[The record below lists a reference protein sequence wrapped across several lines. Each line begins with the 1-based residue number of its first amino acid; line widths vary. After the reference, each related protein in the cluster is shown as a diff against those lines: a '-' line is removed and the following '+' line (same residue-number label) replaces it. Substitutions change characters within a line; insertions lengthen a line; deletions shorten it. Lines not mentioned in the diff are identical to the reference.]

1 MVLSCITGPGGDG
14 ERNSPQRSANA
25 NPCVRCTC
33 LTVMQS
39 CDWVEQRTWFLDS
52 RTVLMAE
59 CSLVGP
65 YRKKV
70 ASSLSL
76 LQSPTDSNLVLTDG
90 GCSFPKFAIISTS
103 MPTLYESAVVG
114 AGRHY
119 GIHN

>member
-1 MVLSCITGPGGDG
+1 
-14 ERNSPQRSANA
+14 
-25 NPCVRCTC
+25 
-33 LTVMQS
+33 
-39 CDWVEQRTWFLDS
+39 
-52 RTVLMAE
+52 MAE

-103 MPTLYESAVVG
+103 MPTLYESVVVR